1 MEHILSEET
10 LRKMKSLVKATHNG
24 VPRTKKKI

>member
-10 LRKMKSLVKATHNG
+10 LRKMKSLAKVMYGGIPHA
-24 VPRTKKKI
+24 KKKP